1 MTINHS
7 QSGAALQDL
16 ASQGEDDHEKQITR
30 NWPSADW
37 DRSRPQNQDVWRE
50 RNAEYDPQNIIST
63 VKHGSGIIMIF
74 PAKGT
79 E

>member
-1 MTINHS
+1 M
-7 QSGAALQDL
+7 
-16 ASQGEDDHEKQITR
+16 R
-30 NWPSADW
+30 NRSRETGHLPRPSADW
-37 DRSRPQNQDVWRE
+37 DRSRSENQDVWRE